1 MFLLTLL
8 LTREGPNHRALVK
21 YFLVKALSSVTT
33 VLGTPPCL
41 LYRGV
46 TIAQVALPVKLESVP
61 GHNWHPSVVQD
72 LRWLNIFIV
81 STSQKLLPLF
91 FVNPFVH
98 HRQGALFIR
107 LISNFWPHGYRVLHL
122 KAAGGGFQNPKSRVT
137 LRAPLSNTGLTLF
150 LFSIPHQ

>member
-1 MFLLTLL
+1 MIEVKAIVFLLTLL

-91 FVNPFVH
+91 FC
-98 HRQGALFIR
+98 
-107 LISNFWPHGYRVLHL
+107 
-122 KAAGGGFQNPKSRVT
+122 
-137 LRAPLSNTGLTLF
+137 
-150 LFSIPHQ
+150 